1 MLILREKGYFI
12 VKYKSEHILKQFFL
26 KKVNN
31 DDLALLCSSLSMLLD
46 SGVSISEALKLCKS
60 QQSKIKLI
68 ESLES
73 IRVGVL
79 QGESLYNSMNNFKS
93 IYPEFLMKM
102 VYLGEESGTLQ
113 TILKELSDYYEKQNE
128 IGKKIT
134 TSLTY
139 PIIVLVVSILSISF
153 LMIKIVPQFLKTLTD
168 LGGELPIITKVLFLI
183 CTCLQKNIIFILIL
197 GIMLCFFLAYITK
210 KTKVKILIDEY
221 KLKIPIINLMY
232 SKIIMCRFSR
242 SMSLLLGS
250 GLPVTNCI
258 ETASAILENKFIE
271 EKLKTSLIDINEGKS
286 IYNALKKCQVF
297 NPIFL
302 SIINVGEESG
312 RLEEILKKLAEISE
326 NDLKENAEKLV
337 KFIEPAVILFLSGF
351 IGLIIVSI
359 MLPIFNIID
368 GLG

>member
-1 MLILREKGYFI
+1 LEGEKICGCYDGINKSKLMLILREKGYFI

-31 DDLALLCSSLSMLLD
+31 EDLALRCSSLSMLLD

-139 PIIVLVVSILSISF
+139 PIIVLIVSILSISF

-168 LGGELPIITKVLFLI
+168 LGGELPIITKVFLLI
-183 CTCLQKNIIFILIL
+183 CTCL
-197 GIMLCFFLAYITK
+197 K
-210 KTKVKILIDEY
+210 KTL
-221 KLKIPIINLMY
+221 
-232 SKIIMCRFSR
+232 FS
-242 SMSLLLGS
+242 
-250 GLPVTNCI
+250 
-258 ETASAILENKFIE
+258 F
-271 EKLKTSLIDINEGKS
+271 
-286 IYNALKKCQVF
+286 
-297 NPIFL
+297 
-302 SIINVGEESG
+302 
-312 RLEEILKKLAEISE
+312 
-326 NDLKENAEKLV
+326 
-337 KFIEPAVILFLSGF
+337 
-351 IGLIIVSI
+351 
-359 MLPIFNIID
+359 
-368 GLG
+368 